1 MQIKAAKY
9 SPAPRIAGTLEEE
22 LAAERQR
29 KGTTARGVSYEI
41 IKNRGLTPHK
51 SKLNRNPRVKKREAY
66 RKAVIRRKGQVVDVS
81 TTTSCFTALRSI
93 IVAVVVVA
101 SALIPSHNGCC
112 TETVCRSECCCLF
125 VVRRRLQ
132 LYQHSGRTVSINVCS
147 SFSVHCVAQQ

>member
-1 MQIKAAKY
+1 MPYTLQIKAAKY
-9 SPAPRIAGTLEEE
+9 NPAPRIAGTLEEE

-81 TTTSCFTALRSI
+81 SCFYKLFT
-93 IVAVVVVA
+93 VVCPVVVVEV
-101 SALIPSHNGCC
+101 IVG
-112 TETVCRSECCCLF
+112 
-125 VVRRRLQ
+125 VVTSQLRLQ
-132 LYQHSGRTVSINVCS
+132 
-147 SFSVHCVAQQ
+147 